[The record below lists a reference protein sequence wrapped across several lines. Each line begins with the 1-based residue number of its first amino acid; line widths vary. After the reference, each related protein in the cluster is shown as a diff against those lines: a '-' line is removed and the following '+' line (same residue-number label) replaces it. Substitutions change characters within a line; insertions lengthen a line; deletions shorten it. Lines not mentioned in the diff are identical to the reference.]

1 MAMKLKRKFKQNM
14 GDSPMADL
22 GGGGRCFRLSWKWLA
37 CQVTEIEFFRYKEG
51 RVHDDLV
58 TADFGPSFRK
68 YMDTRENA
76 EGKYTN
82 TGLEYAVPPRKKG
95 DPVTRTGPWLHG
107 EDSDEYAI
115 GKWDLVRNPYKS
127 SQKAAAYRKAALE
140 QYATERSWHR
150 VEHDFLEM
158 WCEKWRQKNG
168 ASLRVLGDPIPGT
181 YPATIRDLVLKAQ
194 YPIAFV
200 HSACRHDAGHATAF
214 YKRAADA
221 KALFFDSLQEG
232 EYEEE
237 NPGDAIVGILETGLS
252 FYPDSERAYSHL
264 IGKL

>member
-22 GGGGRCFRLSWKWLA
+22 GGGGQCFRLSWKWLA

-150 VEHDFLEM
+150 VEHDFLENVVRKM
-158 WCEKWRQKNG
+158 AAEERCQ
-168 ASLRVLGDPIPGT
+168 
-181 YPATIRDLVLKAQ
+181 
-194 YPIAFV
+194 
-200 HSACRHDAGHATAF
+200 SAGSGR
-214 YKRAADA
+214 
-221 KALFFDSLQEG
+221 
-232 EYEEE
+232 
-237 NPGDAIVGILETGLS
+237 
-252 FYPDSERAYSHL
+252 PDSGNISRDDPGSCAEGTVPDCVRTLSVQARRRSRNCVL
-264 IGKL
+264 QTSRRRQGSVLRQSAGGGIRRGESG